1 MEINKK
7 THLLFTFSSV
17 ECKEPKK
24 GELSK
29 TVFGYAFLPL
39 MDKQNHLIDTSLT
52 FDIPVAK
59 ELLGTLFHSYHWLT
73 FICILTPVAGY
84 LSMESEDISWLEGKK
99 VSLSLDLYL
108 HSSIYPNDV
117 TLYSFLSRY
126 HFLECVLSILR

>member
-39 MDKQNHLIDTSLT
+39 MDKQNNLIDTSLT

-59 ELLGTLFHSYHWLT
+59 ELLGTFS
-73 FICILTPVAGY
+73 FPPFFDVY
-84 LSMESEDISWLEGKK
+84 LYAYPGSWLSQHG
-99 VSLSLDLYL
+99 V
-108 HSSIYPNDV
+108 
-117 TLYSFLSRY
+117 RG
-126 HFLECVLSILR
+126 HFMA